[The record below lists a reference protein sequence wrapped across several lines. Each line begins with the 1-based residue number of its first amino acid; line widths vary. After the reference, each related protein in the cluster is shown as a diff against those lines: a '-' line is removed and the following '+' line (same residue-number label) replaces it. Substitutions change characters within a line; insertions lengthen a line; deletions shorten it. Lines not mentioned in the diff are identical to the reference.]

1 MRELKPGLAHRTA
14 RTAPLRYK
22 LAGGAVSG
30 LGYLLVVPVLSLL
43 IDPYG
48 ESVLAFAGITLV
60 SAVLMVWGYYVA
72 TGMLARRR
80 VLE

>member
-22 LAGGAVSG
+22 FAGGAVSG
-30 LGYLLVVPVLSLL
+30 LAYVVVVPLLSIL
-43 IDPYG
+43 IDPSG
-48 ESVLAFAGITLV
+48 ESVLAFAGITLA
-60 SAVLMVWGYYVA
+60 SAVLLVWGYYVA

-80 VLE
+80 VLD